1 MSNQARFDSWT
12 SHYYMGQKSLPQ
24 LHKIDTSMMWETS
37 LYNSNYK
44 WLSYNLWFI
53 FTYYYKYNLYSMN
66 QKNLELNNF
75 FLNQNYLVNIRF
87 NKYSRL
93 KSYNIRFSY
102 FIELYCLEYYN
113 YLLLINIFFLT
124 NLSFFKDS
132 KQLNLENKKKLKN
145 FFI

>member
-1 MSNQARFDSWT
+1 
-12 SHYYMGQKSLPQ
+12 
-24 LHKIDTSMMWETS
+24 
-37 LYNSNYK
+37 
-44 WLSYNLWFI
+44 
-53 FTYYYKYNLYSMN
+53 MN

>member
-1 MSNQARFDSWT
+1 
-12 SHYYMGQKSLPQ
+12 
-24 LHKIDTSMMWETS
+24 
-37 LYNSNYK
+37 
-44 WLSYNLWFI
+44 
-53 FTYYYKYNLYSMN
+53 MN

-75 FLNQNYLVNIRF
+75 FLNQNYLVNARF